1 MGHPILARP
10 GRLASYGVFTLL
22 LGLLVAAIAVN
33 GGAPYGWALRFAL
46 PLAVL
51 FGFQSL
57 GIWYVVR
64 TLPSETTPI
73 VRFVV
78 SWATAAVVSVGAWV
92 AVGTAWAS
100 YLLEPSPIDAAERA
114 RILSGSALLLVTV
127 GLLGFA
133 VAVLAFYLIEA
144 FERSREAERRALEAA
159 VLAREAELKALKA
172 QLDPHFLF
180 NSLNSV
186 AALIGTD
193 APAARRMCFLMS
205 GFFRKSLALGRR
217 DAIPLAEEIYLA
229 ETFLAIEQVRF
240 GERLRT
246 CFEVDEDAMT
256 LAVPPL
262 VLQPLVENAVHHGVA
277 HLVEG
282 GEVRVVVRREAGRD
296 AAPGAERRPG
306 GLWLEVSNPCDPERP
321 ASRGA
326 GVGLANVRAR
336 LAALHG
342 ERAEVAVNAT
352 TDHYA
357 VRLRLPAQPAAV

>member
-1 MGHPILARP
+1 MGHPILARRD
-10 GRLASYGVFTLL
+10 RLASYGVCTLL
-22 LGLLVAAIAVN
+22 LGLLIAGVVVN

-57 GIWYVVR
+57 GLWYVVR
-64 TLPSETTPI
+64 ALPSETTPLA
-73 VRFVV
+73 RFAV
-78 SWATAAVVSVGAWV
+78 SWTAAASVSVGAWV
-92 AVGTAWAS
+92 AAGVAWAS
-100 YLLEPSPIDAAERA
+100 YLLRASPVDAAERT
-114 RILSGSALLLVTV
+114 RILSGAALLLATV

-133 VAVLAFYLIEA
+133 VAALAFYLIQA
-144 FERSREAERRALEAA
+144 FERSRAAERRALEAA

-205 GFFRKSLALGRR
+205 GFFRKSLALGRKE
-217 DAIPLAEEIYLA
+217 AIPLAEEIYLA

-240 GERLRT
+240 GDRLRAR
-246 CFEVDEDAMT
+246 FEVDEDAMT

-282 GEVRVVVRREAGRD
+282 GEVRVAVRRERGRDGVREAGR
-296 AAPGAERRPG
+296 
-306 GLWLEVSNPCDPERP
+306 LLLEVSNPCDPERP

-336 LAALHG
+336 LAALHAD
-342 ERAEVAVNAT
+342 RAGVEVDAAP
-352 TDHYA
+352 DHHV